1 MKSIKFVFL
10 KAIII
15 VFFTFCTDS
24 SYSQNLSENYVK
36 TEGANKVQFMGIEN
50 GFLVFDLLFSEIPA
64 KGCTLKIMDHDGNIM
79 FEETISGNSFTRRY
93 KVPKEETSKISFKAQ
108 GKGFVFNQS
117 FIIKKEEKLVVIS
130 E

>member
-1 MKSIKFVFL
+1 MRSIKFVFL

-15 VFFTFCTDS
+15 VFFTFCAGS

-36 TEGANKVQFMGIEN
+36 TETANKVQFMGVEN
-50 GFLVFDLLFSEIPA
+50 NFLVFDLLFMEVPT
-64 KGCTLKIMDHDGNIM
+64 KGCSLKIMDNDGNIM
-79 FEETISGNSFTRRY
+79 FEETIPGNSYTRRY
-93 KVPKEETSKISFKAQ
+93 KVPKEETSRISFKAM

-117 FIIKKEEKLVVIS
+117 FVIKKEEKLVVIS

>member
-15 VFFTFCTDS
+15 VFFTFCAGS
-24 SYSQNLSENYVK
+24 SFSQNQPVNYLK
-36 TEGANKVQFMGIEN
+36 TEAANKVQFMGVEN
-50 GFLVFDLLFSEIPA
+50 GFLVFDLLFTEVPA
-64 KGCTLKIMDHDGNIM
+64 KGCTLKIMDNDGNIM
-79 FEETISGNSFTRRY
+79 FEESISERSFTRRY
-93 KVPKEETSKISFKAQ
+93 KVAKEETSRISFKAL

-117 FIIKKEEKLVVIS
+117 YTIKKEETLVVIS

>member
-15 VFFTFCTDS
+15 VFFTFCAGS
-24 SYSQNLSENYVK
+24 SYSQNPSENYVK
-36 TEGANKVQFMGIEN
+36 TDAANKVQFMGVEN
-50 GFLVFDLLFSEIPA
+50 NFLVFDLLFMEVPA
-64 KGCTLKIMDHDGNIM
+64 KGCTLKIMDNDGNIM
-79 FEETISGNSFTRRY
+79 FEETIPGNSYTRRY
-93 KVPKEETSKISFKAQ
+93 KVAKEETSRISFKAV

-117 FIIKKEEKLVVIS
+117 FIIKKEETLVVTS